1 MQPVSRRATRTISI
15 SLVILS
21 KKVFI
26 RLLSES
32 SSDQSLTDLKQR
44 RMAWADLLRQPW
56 ENSSSYAVQEHEAQ
70 LDALD
75 YRGLHAPWDR
85 NEVELVRPR
94 TTELMSSSVQNNKQQ
109 PYKYIPLHQ
118 PVELT
123 PAQIKKMKDH
133 KTMAPFRTED
143 NYDPLSDPT
152 LLRKCVTPQPRTL
165 APYLQGR
172 EAPSLNS
179 SKRIVGATRN
189 TALWNVSSGENFKNK
204 EKEESSGDPVLD
216 KLKAQLKL
224 FGASGILGLSRK
236 FRIMVGFSLFN
247 SKIRR
252 SPFT

>member
-1 MQPVSRRATRTISI
+1 MLYRGKNNIFANSTGSVEEEQRVR
-15 SLVILS
+15 
-21 KKVFI
+21 
-26 RLLSES
+26 
-32 SSDQSLTDLKQR
+32 DQEALEGYKLK
-44 RMAWADLLRQPW
+44 QPW
-56 ENSSSYAVQEHEAQ
+56 ENSSSYAVQEHEAL

-94 TTELMSSSVQNNKQQ
+94 TTELMSSSVRNNKQQ

-172 EAPSLNS
+172 EAPPLNS
-179 SKRIVGATRN
+179 SKRIVAATRN
-189 TALWNVSSGENFKNK
+189 TALWNVSSGEDFKNK

-216 KLKAQLKL
+216 KLKAQLKS
-224 FGASGILGLSRK
+224 FGASGILGLSRR
-236 FRIMVGFSLFN
+236 FRIMVGFFSLILRFADLLLPN
-247 SKIRR
+247 FDRMMMARELSI
-252 SPFT
+252 

>member
-1 MQPVSRRATRTISI
+1 MFHRGKNNIFVNSTGSVEEEQRVR
-15 SLVILS
+15 
-21 KKVFI
+21 
-26 RLLSES
+26 
-32 SSDQSLTDLKQR
+32 DQHALEGYKLKE
-44 RMAWADLLRQPW
+44 PW

-70 LDALD
+70 LNALN
-75 YRGLHAPWDR
+75 YRGLRAPWDR

-94 TTELMSSSVQNNKQQ
+94 TTEFMSSSVNNKQ

-123 PAQIKKMKDH
+123 SAQIKKMKDH

-152 LLRKCVTPQPRTL
+152 LLRKCVTPQPRTV

-172 EAPSLNS
+172 EAPPSNS
-179 SKRIVGATRN
+179 SKRLVGLSRN
-189 TALWNVSSGENFKNK
+189 TALWNASSDEDSKKK

-216 KLKAQLKL
+216 KLKAQLRS

-236 FRIMVGFSLFN
+236 YRIMVASIYVLGHSDLF
-247 SKIRR
+247 
-252 SPFT
+252 